1 MKKWYEMTKKELK
14 EIVRKELLE
23 EIIVINDIEIHH
35 DDEKMQKAVSFLIE
49 SYLALSEDIS
59 MDVYDEFR
67 EDILLAIFDNVVL
80 PSHIIGKLLDRYYD
94 DDDVIYPLL
103 KTQRLDEKNLEK
115 FLEAGISVKDTWFL
129 VRFHNLLDYPL
140 LIIKHANL
148 DAFPP
153 EYLVHDIDWDKVFSE
168 QIDPNTQHH
177 LIYYLLDI
185 YYRYNDYKGC
195 EVYSL
200 THEPYC
206 VDCFGNES
214 VLWDDTDMKKRV
226 KNINKAKYYD
236 AEHDI
241 LFDNFWYY
249 LVYRFLETQ
258 KNIDKNL
265 LKDIHDKFDET
276 KYQKDFAKSLTYK
289 YGEKNMKIFFDIYE
303 KIKEDSELKGIEAIL
318 SKIV

>member
-59 MDVYDEFR
+59 MDAYDEFR

-129 VRFHNLLDYPL
+129 VRFHNLLDYPTYTKPRTYEGL
-140 LIIKHANL
+140 SVPDVLVNGDHAKIDNWRREQQIK
-148 DAFPP
+148 
-153 EYLVHDIDWDKVFSE
+153 
-168 QIDPNTQHH
+168 
-177 LIYYLLDI
+177 
-185 YYRYNDYKGC
+185 
-195 EVYSL
+195 L
-200 THEPYC
+200 TEENRP
-206 VDCFGNES
+206 D
-214 VLWDDTDMKKRV
+214 
-226 KNINKAKYYD
+226 
-236 AEHDI
+236 
-241 LFDNFWYY
+241 
-249 LVYRFLETQ
+249 
-258 KNIDKNL
+258 L
-265 LKDIHDKFDET
+265 LKGDGLVE
-276 KYQKDFAKSLTYK
+276 
-289 YGEKNMKIFFDIYE
+289 
-303 KIKEDSELKGIEAIL
+303 
-318 SKIV
+318 